1 MFEFKRLVH
10 MLLHIVSTSD
20 HEGFVQR
27 IGIYLLNSVACQVN
41 NKQKNELG
49 DAGAI
54 KVLIIHCFNLMF
66 RILIFFFFFV
76 ENDGNNQR

>member
-1 MFEFKRLVH
+1 MFEFKRLVQ

-49 DAGAI
+49 DAGTI
-54 KVLIIHCFNLMF
+54 KVIQNNFHVFHI
-66 RILIFFFFFV
+66 RIVKNIFYL
-76 ENDGNNQR
+76 ENDGNN